1 MPSERDFYQVS
12 LKIFL
17 KNNRGEVLILKSTM
31 GGSYEG
37 FYDLPGG
44 RINLDEFEAPFEN
57 IIKREVVEEIGEVN
71 FDLILKPVG
80 IGRIAIVKKESPLR
94 GPVHVFNVF
103 FEAKYLGGDVKISEE
118 HTDFKWVALTKDNLE
133 QYFKLAVLEGAK
145 MYLENSKNEN

>member
-1 MPSERDFYQVS
+1 MPSERDFYNVS

-17 KNNRGEVLILKSTM
+17 KNNRGEVLILKSTL

-44 RINLDEFEAPFEN
+44 RINLNEFEVPFKN
-57 IIKREVVEEIGEVN
+57 IIKREVTEEIGEVSFN
-71 FDLILKPVG
+71 LVLKPVG
-80 IGRIAIVKKESPLR
+80 IGRIAIVKKESPLG

-133 QYFKLAVLEGAK
+133 QYFKVAVLEGAK
-145 MYLENSKNEN
+145 MYLENSNNEN